1 MQLKADPKA
10 ANRTCATEPVMTAI
24 ALQASGRNKAAV
36 VTSAENR
43 VLALVTQAKTNKEIA
58 HDLGISPA
66 TVKRHLENVLG
77 KLGLRNRVEAAIY
90 GILLNGCAGGVG
102 SECALQTWR
111 KEREMTVAIPT
122 DGRDRD
128 AL

>member
-1 MQLKADPKA
+1 
-10 ANRTCATEPVMTAI
+10 
-24 ALQASGRNKAAV
+24 
-36 VTSAENR
+36 

-102 SECALQTWR
+102 SGCALQAWR
-111 KEREMTVAIPT
+111 QEREMTAAIPT
-122 DGRDRD
+122 ESRDHD
-128 AL
+128 TL